1 MTNEIRGDP
10 AENDPFIRDL
20 TSCGYGRYVN
30 DDIEFLRK
38 EVARLSAE
46 VEVLHGHIRKGAD
59 QSVELHDLAWRY
71 CDLLEKDVKEIF
83 ERVINLELTV
93 FPNLQGDID
102 AVYRITGEGDP
113 KRENPLDRRKP
124 EK

>member
-1 MTNEIRGDP
+1 MTPVIT
-10 AENDPFIRDL
+10 DL
-20 TSCGYGRYVN
+20 TTPCYCRGMS

-59 QSVELHDLAWRY
+59 SMLKGHDVVWRY
-71 CDLLEKDVKEIF
+71 CKALDKDVAAAF

-93 FPNLQGDID
+93 FPNLQKDID
-102 AVYRITGEGDP
+102 DVYRITGEGDL
-113 KRENPLDRRKP
+113 KSENPLDRRKP
-124 EK
+124 PEK